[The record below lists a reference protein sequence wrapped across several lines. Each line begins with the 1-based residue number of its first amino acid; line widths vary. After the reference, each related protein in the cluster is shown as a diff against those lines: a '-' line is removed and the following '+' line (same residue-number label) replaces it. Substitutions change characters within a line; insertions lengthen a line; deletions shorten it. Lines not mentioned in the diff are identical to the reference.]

1 MLHSSYNLNHLG
13 SQTLGTDLIGGQ
25 HHNTGFY
32 EPAGL
37 NYTMGGYLSGSPPP
51 SMQHPPPLNASV
63 LMPSGS
69 MHNLYSSPLPRRR
82 YSISGLPSASMTEY
96 LNIMQQNADQLQ
108 LSNLLNETKTS
119 ITRAS
124 QILSRGEDISDDIM
138 LSTAAGDLAAQY
150 SRLNSHPNHLDA
162 DITAANILNQ
172 LPPSNSFSSHP
183 NIYYSQP
190 NYHNNQTISSYDY
203 LSRFKKP
210 SSYQLYTRPT
220 IGHMTTANVA
230 ATTNPH
236 FLNNSTYVSPYTNTN
251 SFYPQHHQSLH
262 QQPLPLNYGNFNYNR
277 YYVNQAPPPYSSL
290 SHHRPLHYTSN
301 PAISQSS
308 NYYFK
313 HNYNNYNT
321 ATASGPQSFN
331 MNPLSG
337 YSNQHFDLHHYTNNN
352 CKTKLDLVDYLK
364 PTSEQTKR
372 QVSFNV
378 DVDTLSIES

>member
-13 SQTLGTDLIGGQ
+13 SQTLGTDLIGGH
-25 HHNTGFY
+25 HHNTGLY
-32 EPAGL
+32 DTAGTAS
-37 NYTMGGYLSGSPPP
+37 YAMGGYMSGSPPP
-51 SMQHPPPLNASV
+51 SMQHPPPLST

-69 MHNLYSSPLPRRR
+69 VHNLYSSPLPRRR
-82 YSISGLPSASMTEY
+82 YSIGGLPSASMTEY
-96 LNIMQQNADQLQ
+96 LSIMQQNADAVQ

-150 SRLNSHPNHLDA
+150 SRLNANHLDA

-190 NYHNNQTISSYDY
+190 NYHNNQMTISSYDY

-220 IGHMTTANVA
+220 TIGHMTATNVA
-230 ATTNPH
+230 GANPH
-236 FLNNSTYVSPYTNTN
+236 FLANSTYVPSYTNTN
-251 SFYPQHHQSLH
+251 SFYPHHHQSLH
-262 QQPLPLNYGNFNYNR
+262 QQLPPQSNYGNFNYHK
-277 YYVNQAPPPYSSL
+277 YYVNQPPPPYSSL

-313 HNYNNYNT
+313 HNYNNYNP
-321 ATASGPQSFN
+321 ATTSGPQSYN
-331 MNPLSG
+331 NYPLSG
-337 YSNQHFDLHHYTNNN
+337 YSNQHFDLHHYTNSN

-364 PTSEQTKR
+364 PNSEQTKR